1 METSKVTFDIPK
13 NFDSLKETIDISNL
27 ILIDAVNNAK
37 NQFHTPIVSSID
49 GNKIVSR
56 VMVLR
61 EFDLKKKI
69 MRFHT
74 DNRAAKIRSFQKNN
88 TATVIGYDPNLKV
101 QIKLQGNI
109 NVHIDDS
116 QTLSAWDGSTA
127 RSKKCYSV
135 KDGSTQQINNP
146 ETHDIKDFN
155 VEEGYKNFAVLIF
168 SFYSLEFLYLK
179 SSGHRRSIHDWQD
192 DYKSYWLVP

>member
-1 METSKVTFDIPK
+1 VETSKVTFDIPK

-27 ILIDAVNNAK
+27 ILVDAVNNAK
-37 NQFHTPIVSSID
+37 NQFHTPVVSSID

-192 DYKSYWLVP
+192 DYKSSWLVP

>member
-116 QTLSAWDGSTA
+116 QT
-127 RSKKCYSV
+127 V
-135 KDGSTQQINNP
+135 
-146 ETHDIKDFN
+146 ETFF
-155 VEEGYKNFAVLIF
+155 ETLQSNFLEVFHPILITTRAYRKF
-168 SFYSLEFLYLK
+168 
-179 SSGHRRSIHDWQD
+179 R
-192 DYKSYWLVP
+192 

>member
-1 METSKVTFDIPK
+1 VETSKVTFDIPK

-27 ILIDAVNNAK
+27 ILVDAVNNAK
-37 NQFHTPIVSSID
+37 NQFHTPVVSSID

-179 SSGHRRSIHDWQD
+179 SSGHRRSIHYWQD
-192 DYKSYWLVP
+192 DYKSSWLVP

>member
-1 METSKVTFDIPK
+1 VETSKVTFDIPK

-192 DYKSYWLVP
+192 DYKSSWLVP